1 MSPEMHL
8 IVLWEK
14 ALSEKDRILA
24 DVERH
29 VEIVAKAELSW
40 PGDPVECFGRF
51 YGAKLIEAEGKVLV
65 CGGGP
70 FLMLV
75 VRDRSPRYGWR
86 ETSRG
91 GELVNLRLFEMKAR
105 YREWTGGGH
114 RVHTTNSPAETRRD
128 IFLLT
133 GRTLAEWEAGVPGG
147 PFEVLPGHGGWP
159 DLRALFRALGETTSY
174 VVLRN
179 SEMLPD
185 AFDPTLHGDID
196 LLVPDIV
203 ECAGIMGARR
213 LFRNENRVHYEAVVG
228 GRPVRFDLRFVGD
241 GYYDTRWERAILKG
255 AVETDGVRRPAPED
269 AFYALVYHA
278 LYQKCDMA
286 PDYEGK
292 SRALAR
298 TAGIPGESFE
308 DWLPLLEDFLAR
320 NRYKV
325 TCPCDDSVYLDPCL
339 PDWHALAEEMNGLFP
354 MEDLRPALLGRRHVN
369 RFLPTLILS
378 AYAGGERLLV
388 KYSPVAPF
396 AIANEWTFAQR
407 VRRIRPDLC
416 VEPVFWH
423 VMTGGGAFVV
433 LKWMEGRTLQDLLDD
448 EAAPTPEQ
456 TARLAKDMKD
466 ISDALVAANIVHRDI
481 RPANMMVSPDG
492 HVRIFD
498 FQFAVDRDDPR
509 EQKYFVDRY
518 MELLW
523 VLGDIYADGH
533 GKWND
538 RRAMVRCLQNLPD
551 CPERAQAIDEIS
563 KDIEA
568 HNRTVNLPKGLRCG
582 YMKEYQKLEK
592 KRRRHRLLFRKDK
605 PIDVRRWKFLK
616 YVLFD
621 WGEF

>member
-14 ALSEKDRILA
+14 ARTEEGRILE
-24 DVERH
+24 DVARH
-29 VEIVAKAELSW
+29 VEIVAKAELAW

-51 YGAKLIEAEGKVLV
+51 YGAKLQEADGKVLV

-70 FLMLV
+70 FLLLV

-114 RVHTTNSPAETRRD
+114 RVHTTNSTAETRRD

-133 GRTLAEWEAGVPGG
+133 GRTLAEWEGGVPAG

-159 DLRALFRALGETTSY
+159 DLRSLFRALGETTQY

-185 AFDPTLHGDID
+185 DFDPTLHGDID
-196 LLVPDIV
+196 LLVPDMV
-203 ECAGIMGARR
+203 ECAGVMGARR
-213 LFRNENRVHYEAVVG
+213 VFRDENRVHYEALVG

-255 AVETDGVRRPAPED
+255 AVESGGVRRPAPED

-292 SRALAR
+292 SLALAR
-298 TAGIPGESFE
+298 AAGIPGGGFD
-308 DWLPLLEDFLAR
+308 DWLPALEDFLAR
-320 NRYKV
+320 RRYRV
-325 TCPCDDSVYLDPCL
+325 TRPRDDSVYLDPCL

-354 MEDLRPALLGRRHVN
+354 MEGLRPALLGSRHVN
-369 RFLPTLILS
+369 RFLPTLALS
-378 AYAGGERLLV
+378 ANAGGERLFV

-396 AIANEWTFAQR
+396 AIANEWAFARR
-407 VRRIRPDLC
+407 VRSVRPDLC

-423 VMTGGGAFVV
+423 ATAGGGAFVA
-433 LKWMEGRTLQDLLDD
+433 LRWMEGRTLQSLLD
-448 EAAPTPEQ
+448 EGVRFTPEQ
-456 TARLAKDMKD
+456 TARLVKDMAD
-466 ISDALVAANIVHRDI
+466 ISDALVEAGIVHRDV
-481 RPANMMVSPDG
+481 RPANLMVSPDG

-523 VLGDIYADGH
+523 VLGDAYADGH

-538 RRAMVRCLQNLPD
+538 RRAMVRCLERLPD
-551 CPERAQAIDEIS
+551 CPERA
-563 KDIEA
+563 EA
-568 HNRTVNLPKGLRCG
+568 VERLSRDADAHSRTVNLPRGLRAR
-582 YMKEYQKLEK
+582 YMEEY
-592 KRRRHRLLFRKDK
+592 KRLDRRLRRHKWLRRKDK
-605 PIDVRRWKFLK
+605 PEDVRRWRFLR
-616 YVLFD
+616 YVLFE